1 MTNTTLTQEQQEK
14 VVEFL
19 IAQMGYLTA
28 ADKTNGFDLVL
39 ANGFVVVK
47 GYEESLE
54 DGYCWTWDDI
64 NGVE

>member
-1 MTNTTLTQEQQEK
+1 
-14 VVEFL
+14 
-19 IAQMGYLTA
+19 MGYITTA
-28 ADKTNGFDLVL
+28 YKTNGFDLVL